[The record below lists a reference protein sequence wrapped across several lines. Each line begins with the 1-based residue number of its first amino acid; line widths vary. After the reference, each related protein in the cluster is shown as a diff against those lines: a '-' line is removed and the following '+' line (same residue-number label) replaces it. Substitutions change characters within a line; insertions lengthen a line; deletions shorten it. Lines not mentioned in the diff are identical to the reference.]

1 MGRFCDKFVLRYDRE
16 LLLSV
21 SGCPLS
27 RSHHGKP
34 AEAKNPT
41 RNRPHRK
48 LWRFLAPERLPA
60 ATPERQVL
68 VHGSTPRAAE
78 DIHTPS
84 QPPPRS
90 WRLTSTARSHVSA
103 VKRRH
108 EAVTAS
114 TDSRPESDRK
124 RDFDAGR
131 RPSLACCQ
139 SKSAR
144 PRSMPVC
151 DRTAAKS
158 ARISLFANT
167 RRRPASPR
175 MAAERL
181 PGGGGPKEDQTA
193 LNLWNRRAPKHVGTL
208 TKVPCLLWRSGS
220 PPRRQPSGVGVR
232 EASGMW
238 WRRLRE
244 EFGVVDG

>member
-1 MGRFCDKFVLRYDRE
+1 MLRYDRE

-167 RRRPASPR
+167 RRRPARYFLRAGRPRPMMLITAADHVQARARPHSPR
-175 MAAERL
+175 PLAASQR
-181 PGGGGPKEDQTA
+181 
-193 LNLWNRRAPKHVGTL
+193 NLAYLRIFFDSL
-208 TKVPCLLWRSGS
+208 SYFMSLIL
-220 PPRRQPSGVGVR
+220 
-232 EASGMW
+232 W
-238 WRRLRE
+238 WRALFR
-244 EFGVVDG
+244 

>member
-1 MGRFCDKFVLRYDRE
+1 MLRYDRE

-144 PRSMPVC
+144 PRSMPVQC
-151 DRTAAKS
+151 VRPHCRQIGAHKPFCQHTTTTREPPKGSRTT
-158 ARISLFANT
+158 T
-167 RRRPASPR
+167 RRGW
-175 MAAERL
+175 AERR
-181 PGGGGPKEDQTA
+181 P
-193 LNLWNRRAPKHVGTL
+193 HFV
-208 TKVPCLLWRSGS
+208 KVM
-220 PPRRQPSGVGVR
+220 
-232 EASGMW
+232 E
-238 WRRLRE
+238 
-244 EFGVVDG
+244 

>member
-1 MGRFCDKFVLRYDRE
+1 MGRFWVKFVLRYDRE

-34 AEAKNPT
+34 AEAKKPT

-131 RPSLACCQ
+131 RPSLACSCSPFQ
-139 SKSAR
+139 LASRAQHVLGVAGVDVR
-144 PRSMPVC
+144 
-151 DRTAAKS
+151 ALA
-158 ARISLFANT
+158 ISLAK
-167 RRRPASPR
+167 A
-175 MAAERL
+175 
-181 PGGGGPKEDQTA
+181 
-193 LNLWNRRAPKHVGTL
+193 HCTL
-208 TKVPCLLWRSGS
+208 
-220 PPRRQPSGVGVR
+220 
-232 EASGMW
+232 
-238 WRRLRE
+238 
-244 EFGVVDG
+244 